1 MINYI
6 ILGILAL
13 AVVMSII
20 SVFAELICKRNSPV
34 GRFFRFFRIRLREIS
49 PMNFCVVSILLLF
62 WGLVFN
68 DDFTG
73 IFAAILM
80 LFIIM
85 FVLRTEDVIDLTKR
99 RKKAKKL
106 ALVPMAK
113 AAPLIKD
120 SATLLKELPEM
131 EPMKSDEDDNNEEKD
146 G

>member
-20 SVFAELICKRNSPV
+20 SFFAELICKRNSPA
-34 GRFFRFFRIRLREIS
+34 GKFFRFFRIRLREIA

-62 WGLVFN
+62 WGLVFS

-73 IFAAILM
+73 IFAAIIM

-99 RKKAKKL
+99 RKKAKEL

-113 AAPLIKD
+113 AAPLMKD
-120 SATLLKELPEM
+120 NAPLLKELPEM
-131 EPMKSDEDDNNEEKD
+131 EPMKSDEDEDNEEKD